1 MSLKLKILGMGL
13 LAMVAT
19 SAFAVMNASAVET
32 GHFSSGT
39 AHTIIKGEESG
50 TNHRLHLTGS
60 GLEGQIGCSTA
71 TYEGTAST
79 AVVKSIE
86 VTPTYSGCTTTNVD
100 PPPHVT
106 VTHNGC
112 TYRFKVA
119 TGGTNGTA
127 DLVCPAGKAIEIHH
141 PNCTI
146 TVTDEHTV
154 NGVTTPTNQTIPG
167 IHYITTSEPKHA
179 LTLGVDVEF
188 DDTYH
193 GGICI
198 FLGTSNKKGFL
209 KGSVTV
215 RGFDTAG
222 NQVDIT
228 TT

>member
-1 MSLKLKILGMGL
+1 MSLKLKVLGMGL
-13 LAMVAT
+13 LAMMAT

-50 TNHRLHLTGS
+50 ATHRLHLTGS

-71 TYEGTAST
+71 TYEGTANA

-86 VTPTYSGCTTTNVD
+86 VTPTYTGCSTTGTSTNL
-100 PPPHVT
+100 T

-112 TYRFKVA
+112 KYRFKVA

-146 TVTDEHTV
+146 TVTSV
-154 NGVTTPTNQTIPG
+154 AANQTIPG
-167 IHYITTSEPKHA
+167 IHYTTTTEGKHA
-179 LTLGVDVEF
+179 LTIDVNVSFADE
-188 DDTYH
+188 YH

-198 FLGTSNKKGFL
+198 FLGTNQTGFL

-215 RGFDTAG
+215 KGFDTAG

-228 TT
+228 AT